1 MEEIVKYLGNF
12 HPVVLHLPIGAFLF
26 TLLLFAYQKFTNIKL
41 TIPIR
46 LGLIFS
52 FISAI
57 VSSILG
63 FILQFYGEYDNSLV
77 NFHMWLAIITTLLI
91 GLIYFLHKK
100 NEDNKYIAHSFVSA
114 VIFMTV
120 TGHYGG
126 SITHGKDYLKLPEI
140 NQTVRFVSYDSIH
153 VYNDVVSTI
162 IDSKCVKCHNMSKS
176 KGGLMLT
183 SEEQMNKGGENGK
196 IFLAN
201 NSSDSKLYT
210 YLNLPLNDKM
220 HMPPDG
226 NSQLTENEKNIIKMW
241 IDSGA
246 QFDGF
251 TKIVDDDYSNEI
263 LNYLPPLVKN
273 VDPPSKNSLIK
284 LIENNFRIERI
295 SIESNFIDL
304 KYDGKSFGSKQFN
317 LLLKVSE
324 NIQRLDLSN
333 IDFSMI
339 NSTKLKKLKN
349 LKYLNLTNT
358 NFNSEDLYSIPETV
372 QILILSKNN
381 IEPENL
387 LEISS
392 RPQLKKVFAYNTVSD
407 HELKKSLA
415 DQSNNKIYFGISLQD
430 FSSLEGF
437 PLEKPIIEANG
448 IEINPNPITDINP
461 KFNRTLF
468 VDSISVK
475 VIEAISQPLYRYT
488 TDETQPDS
496 LSSVYNGP
504 LVFTKSG
511 NFNVKA
517 FKKGYR
523 TSIAKSFY
531 FDKIKSR
538 INSYNLLT
546 KAIDPYNNDI
556 LFDGQLASLD
566 FRDGKWNGFIHEE
579 DEEKAKQQGRIENS
593 GNLIVDFELPLNKNI
608 SEIAISCMESINNGF
623 ILLPE
628 TISLY
633 DITDDDEELISY
645 LKIPKSTVGEADS
658 KRVFKLSLKSQNIQK
673 VRLKIESNRKLPK
686 GHVAEGQPGWL
697 FIDEIY
703 VL

>member
-52 FISAI
+52 FTSAI

-63 FILQFYGEYDNSLV
+63 YILQFYGEYDNSLV
-77 NFHMWLAIITTLLI
+77 NFHMWLAVLTTLLI

-153 VYNDVVSTI
+153 VYNDVVSSI

-183 SEEQMNKGGENGK
+183 SEGEMIKGGENGK
-196 IFLAN
+196 IFLSN

-263 LNYLPPLVKN
+263 LNYLPPLVAS

>member
-26 TLLLFAYQKFTNIKL
+26 TLLLFAYQKFTKIKL

-77 NFHMWLAIITTLLI
+77 NFHMWLAVITTLLI

-153 VYNDVVSTI
+153 VYDDVVSTI

-263 LNYLPPLVKN
+263 LNYLPPLVAS

-284 LIENNFRIERI
+284 LIESNFRIERI

-304 KYDGKSFGSKQFN
+304 KYDGTSFGSKQFN

-358 NFNSEDLYSIPETV
+358 NFNSKDLYNIPETV
-372 QILILSKNN
+372 EILILSKNN

-392 RPQLKKVFAYNTVSD
+392 RPQLKKVFAYNTISD
-407 HELKKSLA
+407 DELKISLA

-468 VDSISVK
+468 VDSILVK
-475 VIEAISQPLYRYT
+475 VVEAISEPLYRYT

-504 LVFTKSG
+504 MVFTKSG

-523 TSIAKSFY
+523 TSVAKSFY

-546 KAIDPYNNDI
+546 KAIDPYNSDI

-593 GNLIVDFELPLNKNI
+593 GNLIVDFELPTNKNI

-628 TISLY
+628 SISLY
-633 DITDDDEELISY
+633 DVTNGNEEIISF
-645 LKIPKSTVGEADS
+645 LKIPKSTVDEADS
-658 KRVFKLSLKSQNIQK
+658 KRVFKLSLKSQNIK
-673 VRLKIESNRKLPK
+673 KIRLKIESNRKLPK

-697 FIDEIY
+697 FVDEIY
-703 VL
+703 LL

>member
-26 TLLLFAYQKFTNIKL
+26 TLLLFAYQKFTKIKL

-77 NFHMWLAIITTLLI
+77 NFHMWLAVITTLLI

-153 VYNDVVSTI
+153 VYDDVVSTI

-263 LNYLPPLVKN
+263 LNYLPPLVAS

-284 LIENNFRIERI
+284 LIESNFRIERI

-304 KYDGKSFGSKQFN
+304 KYDGTSFGSKQFN

-358 NFNSEDLYSIPETV
+358 NFNSKDLYNIPETV
-372 QILILSKNN
+372 EILILSKNN

-392 RPQLKKVFAYNTVSD
+392 RPQLKKVFAYNTISD
-407 HELKKSLA
+407 DELKISLA

-468 VDSISVK
+468 VDSILVK
-475 VIEAISQPLYRYT
+475 VVEAISEPLYRYT

-496 LSSVYNGP
+496 LSSVYTGP
-504 LVFTKSG
+504 MVFTKSG

-523 TSIAKSFY
+523 TSVAKSFY

-593 GNLIVDFELPLNKNI
+593 GNLIVDFELPSNKNI

-628 TISLY
+628 SISLY
-633 DITDDDEELISY
+633 DVTNGNEEIISY
-645 LKIPKSTVGEADS
+645 LKIPKSTVDEADS
-658 KRVFKLSLKSQNIQK
+658 KRVFKLSLKSQNIK
-673 VRLKIESNRKLPK
+673 KIRLKIESNRKLPK

-697 FIDEIY
+697 FVDEIY
-703 VL
+703 LL

>member
-63 FILQFYGEYDNSLV
+63 YILQFYGEYDNSLV
-77 NFHMWLAIITTLLI
+77 NFHMWLAVLTTLLI

-153 VYNDVVSTI
+153 VYNDVVSSI

-183 SEEQMNKGGENGK
+183 SEGEMIKGGENGK
-196 IFLAN
+196 IFLSN

-263 LNYLPPLVKN
+263 LNYLPPLVAS

-358 NFNSEDLYSIPETV
+358 NFNSEDLYFIPETV

-504 LVFTKSG
+504 LVFAKSG

-531 FDKIKSR
+531 FDKIKSK

>member
-1 MEEIVKYLGNF
+1 
-12 HPVVLHLPIGAFLF
+12 
-26 TLLLFAYQKFTNIKL
+26 
-41 TIPIR
+41 
-46 LGLIFS
+46 
-52 FISAI
+52 
-57 VSSILG
+57 
-63 FILQFYGEYDNSLV
+63 
-77 NFHMWLAIITTLLI
+77 
-91 GLIYFLHKK
+91 
-100 NEDNKYIAHSFVSA
+100 
-114 VIFMTV
+114 
-120 TGHYGG
+120 
-126 SITHGKDYLKLPEI
+126 
-140 NQTVRFVSYDSIH
+140 
-153 VYNDVVSTI
+153 
-162 IDSKCVKCHNMSKS
+162 MSKS

-183 SEEQMNKGGENGK
+183 SEGEMIKGGENGK
-196 IFLAN
+196 IFLSN

-263 LNYLPPLVKN
+263 LNYLPPLVAS

-504 LVFTKSG
+504 VVFTKSG

>member
-26 TLLLFAYQKFTNIKL
+26 TLLLFAYQKFTKIKL

-77 NFHMWLAIITTLLI
+77 NFHMWLAVITTLLI

-100 NEDNKYIAHSFVSA
+100 NEDNKYIAHSFVST

-153 VYNDVVSTI
+153 VYDDVVSTI

-263 LNYLPPLVKN
+263 LNYLPPLVAS

-284 LIENNFRIERI
+284 LIESNFRIERI

-304 KYDGKSFGSKQFN
+304 KYDGTSFGSKQFN

-358 NFNSEDLYSIPETV
+358 NFNSKDLYNIPETV
-372 QILILSKNN
+372 EILILSKNN

-392 RPQLKKVFAYNTVSD
+392 RPQLKKVFAYNTISD
-407 HELKKSLA
+407 DELKISLA

-468 VDSISVK
+468 VDSILVK
-475 VIEAISQPLYRYT
+475 VVEAISEPLYRYT

-504 LVFTKSG
+504 MVFTKSG

-523 TSIAKSFY
+523 TSVAKSFY

-546 KAIDPYNNDI
+546 KAIDPYNSDI

-593 GNLIVDFELPLNKNI
+593 GNLIVDFELPSNKNI

-628 TISLY
+628 SISLY
-633 DITDDDEELISY
+633 DVTNGNEEIISF
-645 LKIPKSTVGEADS
+645 LKIPKSTVDEADS
-658 KRVFKLSLKSQNIQK
+658 KRVFKLSLKSQNIK
-673 VRLKIESNRKLPK
+673 KIRLKIESNRKLPK

-697 FIDEIY
+697 FVDEIY
-703 VL
+703 LL

>member
-26 TLLLFAYQKFTNIKL
+26 TLLLFAYQKFTKIKL

-77 NFHMWLAIITTLLI
+77 NFHMWLAVITTLLI

-153 VYNDVVSTI
+153 VYNDVVSSI

-183 SEEQMNKGGENGK
+183 SEREMNKGGENGK

-241 IDSGA
+241 IDTGA

-251 TKIVDDDYSNEI
+251 TNIVDDDYSHEI
-263 LNYLPPLVKN
+263 LNYLPPLVAS

-295 SIESNFIDL
+295 SVESNFIDL
-304 KYDGKSFGSKQFN
+304 KYDGTSFGSKQFN

-358 NFNSEDLYSIPETV
+358 NFNSKDLYNIPEAV

-381 IEPENL
+381 IESDNL

-392 RPQLKKVFAYNTVSD
+392 RPQLKKVFAYDTVSD
-407 HELKKSLA
+407 DELKKSLV

-468 VDSISVK
+468 VDSILVK
-475 VIEAISQPLYRYT
+475 VVEAISEPLYRYT

-496 LSSVYNGP
+496 LSSLYSRP
-504 LVFTKSG
+504 MVFTKSG

-523 TSIAKSFY
+523 TSVAKSFY

-566 FRDGKWNGFIHEE
+566 FRDGKWNGFIHED

-593 GNLIVDFELPLNKNI
+593 GNLIVDFELPSNKNI

-628 TISLY
+628 AISLY
-633 DITDDDEELISY
+633 DITDGNEELISY
-645 LKIPKSTVGEADS
+645 IKIPKSSVGEADS

-673 VRLKIESNRKLPK
+673 IRLKIESNRKLPK
-686 GHVAEGQPGWL
+686 GHVAAGQPGWL

-703 VL
+703 LL

>member
-63 FILQFYGEYDNSLV
+63 YILQFYGEYDNSLV
-77 NFHMWLAIITTLLI
+77 NFHMWLAVLTTLLI

-153 VYNDVVSTI
+153 VYNDVVSSI

-183 SEEQMNKGGENGK
+183 SEGEMIKGGENGK
-196 IFLAN
+196 IFLSN

-263 LNYLPPLVKN
+263 LNYLPPLVAS

-358 NFNSEDLYSIPETV
+358 NFNSEDLYFIPETV

-531 FDKIKSR
+531 FDKIKSK

>member
-52 FISAI
+52 FTSAI

-63 FILQFYGEYDNSLV
+63 YILQFYGEYDNSLV
-77 NFHMWLAIITTLLI
+77 NFHMWLAVLTTLLI

-153 VYNDVVSTI
+153 VYNDVVSSI

-183 SEEQMNKGGENGK
+183 SEGEMIKGGENGK
-196 IFLAN
+196 IFLSN

-263 LNYLPPLVKN
+263 LNYLPPLVAS

-358 NFNSEDLYSIPETV
+358 NFNSDDLYSIPETV

-504 LVFTKSG
+504 LVFAKSG

-531 FDKIKSR
+531 FDKIKSK

>member
-26 TLLLFAYQKFTNIKL
+26 TLLLFAYQKFTKIKL

-77 NFHMWLAIITTLLI
+77 NFHMWLAVITTLLI

-153 VYNDVVSTI
+153 VYNDVVSSI

-263 LNYLPPLVKN
+263 LNYLPPLVAS

-284 LIENNFRIERI
+284 LIESNFRIERI

-304 KYDGKSFGSKQFN
+304 KYDGTSFGSKQFN

-358 NFNSEDLYSIPETV
+358 NFNSKDLYNIPETV
-372 QILILSKNN
+372 EILILSKNN

-392 RPQLKKVFAYNTVSD
+392 RPQLKKVFAYNTISD
-407 HELKKSLA
+407 DELKISLA

-468 VDSISVK
+468 VDSILVK
-475 VIEAISQPLYRYT
+475 VVEAISEPLYRYT

-504 LVFTKSG
+504 MVFTKSG

-523 TSIAKSFY
+523 TSVAKSFY

-546 KAIDPYNNDI
+546 KAIDPYNSDI

-593 GNLIVDFELPLNKNI
+593 GNLIVDFELPSNKNI

-628 TISLY
+628 SISLY
-633 DITDDDEELISY
+633 DVTNGNEEIISF
-645 LKIPKSTVGEADS
+645 LKIPKSTVDEADS
-658 KRVFKLSLKSQNIQK
+658 KRVFKLSLKSQNIK
-673 VRLKIESNRKLPK
+673 KIRLKIESNRKLPK

-697 FIDEIY
+697 FVDEIY
-703 VL
+703 LL

>member
-63 FILQFYGEYDNSLV
+63 YILQFYGEYDNSLV
-77 NFHMWLAIITTLLI
+77 NFHMWLAVLTTLLI

-153 VYNDVVSTI
+153 VYNDVVSSI

-183 SEEQMNKGGENGK
+183 SEGEMIKGGENGK
-196 IFLAN
+196 IFLSN

-263 LNYLPPLVKN
+263 LNYLPPLVAS

-504 LVFTKSG
+504 VVFTKSG

-658 KRVFKLSLKSQNIQK
+658 K
-673 VRLKIESNRKLPK
+673 
-686 GHVAEGQPGWL
+686 
-697 FIDEIY
+697 
-703 VL
+703 

>member
-26 TLLLFAYQKFTNIKL
+26 TLLLFAYQKFTKIKL

-77 NFHMWLAIITTLLI
+77 NFHMWLAVITTLLI

-153 VYNDVVSTI
+153 VYDDVVSTI

-263 LNYLPPLVKN
+263 LNYLPPLVAS

-284 LIENNFRIERI
+284 LIESNFRIERI

-304 KYDGKSFGSKQFN
+304 KYDGTSFGSKQFN

-358 NFNSEDLYSIPETV
+358 NFNSKDLYNIPETV
-372 QILILSKNN
+372 EILILSKNN

-392 RPQLKKVFAYNTVSD
+392 RPQLKKVFAYNTISD
-407 HELKKSLA
+407 DELKISLA

-468 VDSISVK
+468 VDSILVK
-475 VIEAISQPLYRYT
+475 VVEAISEPLYRYT

-504 LVFTKSG
+504 MVFTKSG

-523 TSIAKSFY
+523 TSVAKSFY

-593 GNLIVDFELPLNKNI
+593 GNLIVDFELPSNKNI

-628 TISLY
+628 SISLY
-633 DITDDDEELISY
+633 DVTNGNEEIISY
-645 LKIPKSTVGEADS
+645 LKIPKSTVDEADS
-658 KRVFKLSLKSQNIQK
+658 KRVFKLSLKSQNIK
-673 VRLKIESNRKLPK
+673 KIRLKIESNRKLPK

-697 FIDEIY
+697 FVDEIY
-703 VL
+703 LL

>member
-26 TLLLFAYQKFTNIKL
+26 TLLLFAYQKFTKIKL

-77 NFHMWLAIITTLLI
+77 NFHMWLAVITTLLI

-153 VYNDVVSTI
+153 VYDDVVSTI

-263 LNYLPPLVKN
+263 LNYLPPLVAS

-284 LIENNFRIERI
+284 LIESNFRIERI

-304 KYDGKSFGSKQFN
+304 KYDGTSFGSKQFN

-358 NFNSEDLYSIPETV
+358 NFNSKDLYNIPETV
-372 QILILSKNN
+372 EILILSKNN

-392 RPQLKKVFAYNTVSD
+392 RPQLKKVFAYNTISD
-407 HELKKSLA
+407 DELKISLA

-468 VDSISVK
+468 VDSILVK
-475 VIEAISQPLYRYT
+475 VVEAISEPLYRYT

-504 LVFTKSG
+504 MVFTKSG

-523 TSIAKSFY
+523 TSVAKSFY

-538 INSYNLLT
+538 VNSYNLLT

-593 GNLIVDFELPLNKNI
+593 GNLIVDFELPSNKNI

-628 TISLY
+628 SISLY
-633 DITDDDEELISY
+633 DVTNGNEEIISY
-645 LKIPKSTVGEADS
+645 LKIPKSTVDEADS
-658 KRVFKLSLKSQNIQK
+658 KRVFKLSLKSQNIK
-673 VRLKIESNRKLPK
+673 KIRLKIESNRKLPK

-697 FIDEIY
+697 FVDEIN
-703 VL
+703 LL

>member
-26 TLLLFAYQKFTNIKL
+26 TLLLFAYQKFTKIKL

-77 NFHMWLAIITTLLI
+77 NFHMWLAVITTLLI

-153 VYNDVVSTI
+153 VYDDVVSTI

-263 LNYLPPLVKN
+263 LNYLPPLVASVN
-273 VDPPSKNSLIK
+273 PPSKNSLIK
-284 LIENNFRIERI
+284 LIESNFRIERI

-304 KYDGKSFGSKQFN
+304 KYDGTSFGSKQFN

-358 NFNSEDLYSIPETV
+358 NFNSKDLYNIPETV
-372 QILILSKNN
+372 EILILSKNN

-392 RPQLKKVFAYNTVSD
+392 RPQLKKVFAYNTISD
-407 HELKKSLA
+407 DELKISLA

-468 VDSISVK
+468 VDSILVK
-475 VIEAISQPLYRYT
+475 VVEAISEPLYRYT

-504 LVFTKSG
+504 MVFTKSG

-523 TSIAKSFY
+523 TSVAKSFY

-538 INSYNLLT
+538 INSYDLLT
-546 KAIDPYNNDI
+546 KAIDPYNSDI

-593 GNLIVDFELPLNKNI
+593 GNLIVDFELPSNKNI

-628 TISLY
+628 SISLY
-633 DITDDDEELISY
+633 DVTNGNEEIISY
-645 LKIPKSTVGEADS
+645 LKIPKSTVDEADS
-658 KRVFKLSLKSQNIQK
+658 KRVFKLSLKSQNIK
-673 VRLKIESNRKLPK
+673 KIRLKIESNRKLPK

-697 FIDEIY
+697 FVDEIY
-703 VL
+703 LL

>member
-26 TLLLFAYQKFTNIKL
+26 TLLLFAYQKFTKIKL

-77 NFHMWLAIITTLLI
+77 NFHMWLAVITTLLI

-153 VYNDVVSTI
+153 VYDDVVSTI

-263 LNYLPPLVKN
+263 LNYLPPLVASVN
-273 VDPPSKNSLIK
+273 PPSKNSLIK
-284 LIENNFRIERI
+284 LIESNFRIERI

-304 KYDGKSFGSKQFN
+304 KYDGTSFGSKQFN
-317 LLLKVSE
+317 LLLKVSK

-358 NFNSEDLYSIPETV
+358 NFNSKDLYNIPETV
-372 QILILSKNN
+372 EILILSKNN

-392 RPQLKKVFAYNTVSD
+392 RPQLKKVFAYNTISD
-407 HELKKSLA
+407 DELKISLA

-468 VDSISVK
+468 VDSILVK
-475 VIEAISQPLYRYT
+475 VVEAISEPLYRYT

-504 LVFTKSG
+504 MVFTKSG

-523 TSIAKSFY
+523 TSVAKSFY

-546 KAIDPYNNDI
+546 KAIDPYNSDI

-593 GNLIVDFELPLNKNI
+593 GNLIVDFELPSNKNI

-628 TISLY
+628 SISLY
-633 DITDDDEELISY
+633 DVTNGNEEIISY
-645 LKIPKSTVGEADS
+645 LKIPKSTVDEADS
-658 KRVFKLSLKSQNIQK
+658 KRVFKLSLKSQNIK
-673 VRLKIESNRKLPK
+673 KIRLKIESNRKLPK

-697 FIDEIY
+697 FVDEIY
-703 VL
+703 LL

>member
-26 TLLLFAYQKFTNIKL
+26 TLLLFAYQKFTKIKL

-77 NFHMWLAIITTLLI
+77 NFHMWLAVITTLLI

-153 VYNDVVSTI
+153 VYNDVVSSI

-183 SEEQMNKGGENGK
+183 SEREMNKGGENGK

-241 IDSGA
+241 IDTGA

-251 TKIVDDDYSNEI
+251 TNIVDDDYSNEI
-263 LNYLPPLVKN
+263 LNYLPPLVAS

-295 SIESNFIDL
+295 SVESNFIDL
-304 KYDGKSFGSKQFN
+304 KYDGTSFGSKQFN

-358 NFNSEDLYSIPETV
+358 NFNSGDLYNIPEAV

-381 IEPENL
+381 IESDNL

-392 RPQLKKVFAYNTVSD
+392 RPQLKKVFAYDTVSD
-407 HELKKSLA
+407 DELKKSLV

-468 VDSISVK
+468 VDSILVK
-475 VIEAISQPLYRYT
+475 VVEAISEPLYRYT
-488 TDETQPDS
+488 TDETEPDS

-504 LVFTKSG
+504 MVFTKSG

-523 TSIAKSFY
+523 TSVAKAFY
-531 FDKIKSR
+531 FDKIKSI

-593 GNLIVDFELPLNKNI
+593 GNLIVDFELPSNKNI

-628 TISLY
+628 AISLY
-633 DITDDDEELISY
+633 NISNGNEELISY

-658 KRVFKLSLKSQNIQK
+658 KRVFKLSLKPQNIQK

-686 GHVAEGQPGWL
+686 GHVAAGQPGWL

-703 VL
+703 LL

>member
-52 FISAI
+52 FTSAI

-63 FILQFYGEYDNSLV
+63 YILQFYGEYDNSLV
-77 NFHMWLAIITTLLI
+77 NFHMWLAVLTTLLI

-153 VYNDVVSTI
+153 VYNDVVSSI

-183 SEEQMNKGGENGK
+183 SEGEMIKGGENGK
-196 IFLAN
+196 IFLSN

-263 LNYLPPLVKN
+263 LNYLPPLVAS

-358 NFNSEDLYSIPETV
+358 NFNSEDLYFIPETV

-504 LVFTKSG
+504 VIFTKSG

>member
-26 TLLLFAYQKFTNIKL
+26 TLLLFAYQKFTKIKL

-77 NFHMWLAIITTLLI
+77 NFHMWLAVITTLLI

-153 VYNDVVSTI
+153 VYDDVVSTI

-263 LNYLPPLVKN
+263 LNYLPPLVAS

-284 LIENNFRIERI
+284 LIESNFRIERI

-304 KYDGKSFGSKQFN
+304 KYDGTSFGSKQFN

-358 NFNSEDLYSIPETV
+358 NFNSKDLYNIPETV
-372 QILILSKNN
+372 EILILSKNN

-392 RPQLKKVFAYNTVSD
+392 RPQLKKVFAYNTISD
-407 HELKKSLA
+407 DELKISLA

-468 VDSISVK
+468 VDSILVK
-475 VIEAISQPLYRYT
+475 VVEAISEPLYRYT

-504 LVFTKSG
+504 MVFTKSG

-523 TSIAKSFY
+523 TSVAKSFY

-593 GNLIVDFELPLNKNI
+593 GNLIVDFELPSNKNI

-628 TISLY
+628 SISLY
-633 DITDDDEELISY
+633 DVTNGNEEIISY
-645 LKIPKSTVGEADS
+645 LKIPKSTVDEADS
-658 KRVFKLSLKSQNIQK
+658 KRVFKLSLKSQNIK
-673 VRLKIESNRKLPK
+673 KIRLKIESNRKLPK

-697 FIDEIY
+697 FVDEIN
-703 VL
+703 LL

>member
-26 TLLLFAYQKFTNIKL
+26 TLLLFAYQKFTKIKL

-91 GLIYFLHKK
+91 GLIYLLHKK

-153 VYNDVVSTI
+153 VYNDVVSSI

-183 SEEQMNKGGENGK
+183 SEEQMNNGGENGK

-241 IDSGA
+241 IDTGA

-263 LNYLPPLVKN
+263 LNYLPPLVAS

-304 KYDGKSFGSKQFN
+304 KYDGTSFGSKQFN

-358 NFNSEDLYSIPETV
+358 NFNSEDLFNIPETV

-407 HELKKSLA
+407 DELKKSLV

-468 VDSISVK
+468 VDSIFVK
-475 VIEAISQPLYRYT
+475 VIEAISEPMYRYT
-488 TDETQPDS
+488 TNETQPDS
-496 LSSVYNGP
+496 LSSLYSGP
-504 LVFTKSG
+504 MVFTKSG

-523 TSIAKSFY
+523 TSVAKSFY
-531 FDKIKSR
+531 FDKIKSK
-538 INSYNLLT
+538 INSYSLLT

-593 GNLIVDFELPLNKNI
+593 GNLIVDFELPINKNI

-623 ILLPE
+623 ILLPKA
-628 TISLY
+628 ISLY
-633 DITDDDEELISY
+633 NISNGNEELISY

-703 VL
+703 LL

>member
-26 TLLLFAYQKFTNIKL
+26 TLLLFAYQKFTKIKL

-183 SEEQMNKGGENGK
+183 SEGEMNKGGENGK

-263 LNYLPPLVKN
+263 LNYLPPLVEN

-317 LLLKVSE
+317 LLLKVSK

-358 NFNSEDLYSIPETV
+358 NFNSEDLYNIPETV
-372 QILILSKNN
+372 QILILSMNN
-381 IEPENL
+381 IEPKNL

-392 RPQLKKVFAYNTVSD
+392 RPQLKKIFAFNTVID
-407 HELKKSLA
+407 DELKKSLA

-475 VIEAISQPLYRYT
+475 VIEAISEPLYRYT

-504 LVFTKSG
+504 MVFTKSG

-523 TSIAKSFY
+523 TSVAKSFY

-538 INSYNLLT
+538 IKSYNLRT
-546 KAIDPYNNDI
+546 KAIDPYNKDI

-579 DEEKAKQQGRIENS
+579 DEEKARQQGRIENS
-593 GNLIVDFELPLNKNI
+593 GNLIVDFELPSNKNI

-628 TISLY
+628 AISLY
-633 DITDDDEELISY
+633 NISNGNEELISY
-645 LKIPKSTVGEADS
+645 LKIPKSTVSEADS
-658 KRVFKLSLKSQNIQK
+658 KRVFKLSLKPQNIQK

-686 GHVAEGQPGWL
+686 GHVAAGQPGWL

-703 VL
+703 LL

>member
-63 FILQFYGEYDNSLV
+63 YILQFYGEYDNSLV
-77 NFHMWLAIITTLLI
+77 NFHMWLAVLTTLLI

-153 VYNDVVSTI
+153 VYNDVVSSI

-183 SEEQMNKGGENGK
+183 SEGEMIKGGENGK
-196 IFLAN
+196 IFLSN

-263 LNYLPPLVKN
+263 LNYLPPLVAS

-358 NFNSEDLYSIPETV
+358 NFNSEDLYFIPETV

-392 RPQLKKVFAYNTVSD
+392 RPQLKKVFAYNTISD

-504 LVFTKSG
+504 VVFTKSG

>member
-26 TLLLFAYQKFTNIKL
+26 TLLLFAYQKFTKIKL

-77 NFHMWLAIITTLLI
+77 NFHMWLAVITTLLI

-153 VYNDVVSTI
+153 VYDDVVSTI

-263 LNYLPPLVKN
+263 LNYLPPLVAS

-284 LIENNFRIERI
+284 LIESNFRIERI

-304 KYDGKSFGSKQFN
+304 KYDGTSFGSKQFN

-358 NFNSEDLYSIPETV
+358 NFNSKDLYNIPETV
-372 QILILSKNN
+372 EILILSKNN

-392 RPQLKKVFAYNTVSD
+392 RPQLKKVFAYNTISD
-407 HELKKSLA
+407 DELKISLA

-468 VDSISVK
+468 VDSILVK
-475 VIEAISQPLYRYT
+475 VVEAISEPLYRYT

-504 LVFTKSG
+504 MVFTKSG

-523 TSIAKSFY
+523 TSVAKSFY

-546 KAIDPYNNDI
+546 KAIDPYNSDI

-593 GNLIVDFELPLNKNI
+593 GNLIVDFELPSNKNI

-628 TISLY
+628 SISLY
-633 DITDDDEELISY
+633 DVTNGNEEIISY
-645 LKIPKSTVGEADS
+645 LKIPKSTVDEADS
-658 KRVFKLSLKSQNIQK
+658 KRVFKLSLKSQNIK
-673 VRLKIESNRKLPK
+673 KIRLKIESNRKLPK

-697 FIDEIY
+697 FVDEIY
-703 VL
+703 LL

>member
-26 TLLLFAYQKFTNIKL
+26 TLLLFAYQKFTKIKL

-77 NFHMWLAIITTLLI
+77 NFHMWLAVITTLLI

-153 VYNDVVSTI
+153 VYNDVVSSI

-183 SEEQMNKGGENGK
+183 SEREMNKGGENGK

-241 IDSGA
+241 IDTGA

-251 TKIVDDDYSNEI
+251 TNIVDDDYSNEI
-263 LNYLPPLVKN
+263 LNYLPPLVAS

-295 SIESNFIDL
+295 SVESNFIDL
-304 KYDGKSFGSKQFN
+304 KYDGTSFGSKQFN

-358 NFNSEDLYSIPETV
+358 NFNSGDLYNIPEAV

-392 RPQLKKVFAYNTVSD
+392 RPQLKKVFAYDTVSD
-407 HELKKSLA
+407 DELKKSLV

-468 VDSISVK
+468 VDSILVK
-475 VIEAISQPLYRYT
+475 VVEAISEPLYRYT

-496 LSSVYNGP
+496 LSSLYSGP
-504 LVFTKSG
+504 MVFTKSG

-523 TSIAKSFY
+523 TSVAKSFY

-593 GNLIVDFELPLNKNI
+593 GNLIVDFELPSNKNI

-628 TISLY
+628 AISLY
-633 DITDDDEELISY
+633 NISNGNEELISY

-686 GHVAEGQPGWL
+686 GHVAAGQPGWL

-703 VL
+703 LL

>member
-26 TLLLFAYQKFTNIKL
+26 TLLLFAYQKFTKIKL

-77 NFHMWLAIITTLLI
+77 NFHMWLAVITTLLI

-153 VYNDVVSTI
+153 VYDDVVSTI

-251 TKIVDDDYSNEI
+251 TK
-263 LNYLPPLVKN
+263 L
-273 VDPPSKNSLIK
+273 SLIH
-284 LIENNFRIERI
+284 I
-295 SIESNFIDL
+295 
-304 KYDGKSFGSKQFN
+304 
-317 LLLKVSE
+317 
-324 NIQRLDLSN
+324 
-333 IDFSMI
+333 
-339 NSTKLKKLKN
+339 
-349 LKYLNLTNT
+349 
-358 NFNSEDLYSIPETV
+358 
-372 QILILSKNN
+372 
-381 IEPENL
+381 
-387 LEISS
+387 
-392 RPQLKKVFAYNTVSD
+392 
-407 HELKKSLA
+407 
-415 DQSNNKIYFGISLQD
+415 
-430 FSSLEGF
+430 
-437 PLEKPIIEANG
+437 
-448 IEINPNPITDINP
+448 
-461 KFNRTLF
+461 
-468 VDSISVK
+468 
-475 VIEAISQPLYRYT
+475 
-488 TDETQPDS
+488 
-496 LSSVYNGP
+496 
-504 LVFTKSG
+504 
-511 NFNVKA
+511 
-517 FKKGYR
+517 
-523 TSIAKSFY
+523 
-531 FDKIKSR
+531 
-538 INSYNLLT
+538 
-546 KAIDPYNNDI
+546 
-556 LFDGQLASLD
+556 
-566 FRDGKWNGFIHEE
+566 
-579 DEEKAKQQGRIENS
+579 
-593 GNLIVDFELPLNKNI
+593 
-608 SEIAISCMESINNGF
+608 
-623 ILLPE
+623 
-628 TISLY
+628 
-633 DITDDDEELISY
+633 
-645 LKIPKSTVGEADS
+645 
-658 KRVFKLSLKSQNIQK
+658 
-673 VRLKIESNRKLPK
+673 
-686 GHVAEGQPGWL
+686 
-697 FIDEIY
+697 
-703 VL
+703 

>member
-52 FISAI
+52 FTSAI

-63 FILQFYGEYDNSLV
+63 YILQFYGEYDNSLV
-77 NFHMWLAIITTLLI
+77 NFHMWLAVLTTLLI

-153 VYNDVVSTI
+153 VYNDVVSSI

-183 SEEQMNKGGENGK
+183 SEGEMIKGGENGK
-196 IFLAN
+196 IFLSN

-263 LNYLPPLVKN
+263 LNYLPPLVAS

-358 NFNSEDLYSIPETV
+358 NFNSEDLYFIPETV

>member
-26 TLLLFAYQKFTNIKL
+26 TLLLFAYQKFTKIKL

-77 NFHMWLAIITTLLI
+77 NFHMWLAVITTLLI

-153 VYNDVVSTI
+153 VYDDVVSTI

-263 LNYLPPLVKN
+263 LNYLPPLVAS

-284 LIENNFRIERI
+284 LIESNFRIERI

-304 KYDGKSFGSKQFN
+304 KYDGTSFGSKQFN

-358 NFNSEDLYSIPETV
+358 NFNSKDLYNIPETV
-372 QILILSKNN
+372 EILILSKNN

-392 RPQLKKVFAYNTVSD
+392 RPQLKKVFAYNTISD
-407 HELKKSLA
+407 DELKISLA

-468 VDSISVK
+468 VDSILVK
-475 VIEAISQPLYRYT
+475 VVEAISEPLYRYT

-504 LVFTKSG
+504 MVFTKSG

-523 TSIAKSFY
+523 TSVAKSFY

-546 KAIDPYNNDI
+546 KAIDPYNSDI

-593 GNLIVDFELPLNKNI
+593 GNLIVDFELPSNKNI

-628 TISLY
+628 SISLY
-633 DITDDDEELISY
+633 DVTNGNEEIISF
-645 LKIPKSTVGEADS
+645 LKIPKSTVDEADS
-658 KRVFKLSLKSQNIQK
+658 KRVFKLSLKSQNIK
-673 VRLKIESNRKLPK
+673 KIRLKIESNRKLPK

-697 FIDEIY
+697 FVDEIY
-703 VL
+703 LL

>member
-63 FILQFYGEYDNSLV
+63 YILQFYGEYDNSLV
-77 NFHMWLAIITTLLI
+77 NFHMWLAVLTTLLI

-153 VYNDVVSTI
+153 VYNDVVSSI

-183 SEEQMNKGGENGK
+183 SEGEMIKGGENGK
-196 IFLAN
+196 IFLSN

-263 LNYLPPLVKN
+263 LNYLPPLVAS

>member
-26 TLLLFAYQKFTNIKL
+26 TLLLFAYQKFTKIKL

-77 NFHMWLAIITTLLI
+77 NFHMWLAVITTLLI

-153 VYNDVVSTI
+153 VYNDVVSSI

-183 SEEQMNKGGENGK
+183 SEREMNKGGENGK

-241 IDSGA
+241 IDTGA

-251 TKIVDDDYSNEI
+251 TNIVDDDYSNEI
-263 LNYLPPLVKN
+263 LNYLPPLVAS

-295 SIESNFIDL
+295 SVESNFIDL
-304 KYDGKSFGSKQFN
+304 KYDGTSFGSKQFN

-358 NFNSEDLYSIPETV
+358 NFNSGDLYNIPEAV

-392 RPQLKKVFAYNTVSD
+392 RPQLKKVFAYDTVSD
-407 HELKKSLA
+407 DELKKSLV

-468 VDSISVK
+468 VDSILVK
-475 VIEAISQPLYRYT
+475 VVEAISEPLYRYT

-496 LSSVYNGP
+496 LSSLYSGP
-504 LVFTKSG
+504 MVFTKSG

-523 TSIAKSFY
+523 TSVAKSFY

-593 GNLIVDFELPLNKNI
+593 GNLIVDFELPSNKNI

-628 TISLY
+628 AISLY
-633 DITDDDEELISY
+633 NISNGNEELISY

-703 VL
+703 LL

>member
-26 TLLLFAYQKFTNIKL
+26 TLLLFAYQKFTKIKL

-77 NFHMWLAIITTLLI
+77 NFHMWLAVITTLLI

-153 VYNDVVSTI
+153 VYNDVVSSI

-183 SEEQMNKGGENGK
+183 SEREMNKGGENGK

-210 YLNLPLNDKM
+210 YLNLPLKDKM

-241 IDSGA
+241 IDTGA

-251 TKIVDDDYSNEI
+251 TNIVDDDYSNEI
-263 LNYLPPLVKN
+263 LNYLPPLVAS

-295 SIESNFIDL
+295 SVESNFIDL
-304 KYDGKSFGSKQFN
+304 KYDGTSFGSKQFN

-358 NFNSEDLYSIPETV
+358 NFNSGDLYNIPEAV

-381 IEPENL
+381 IESDNL

-392 RPQLKKVFAYNTVSD
+392 RPQLKKVFAYDTVSD
-407 HELKKSLA
+407 DELKKSLV

-468 VDSISVK
+468 VDSILVK
-475 VIEAISQPLYRYT
+475 VVEAISEPLYRYT

-496 LSSVYNGP
+496 LSSLYSGP
-504 LVFTKSG
+504 MVFTKSG

-523 TSIAKSFY
+523 TSVAKSFY

-593 GNLIVDFELPLNKNI
+593 GNLIVDFELPSNKNI
-608 SEIAISCMESINNGF
+608 SKIAISCMESINNGF

-628 TISLY
+628 AISLY
-633 DITDDDEELISY
+633 NISNGNEELISY

-686 GHVAEGQPGWL
+686 GHVAAGQPGWL

-703 VL
+703 LL

>member
-26 TLLLFAYQKFTNIKL
+26 TLLLFAYQKFTKIKL

-91 GLIYFLHKK
+91 GLIYLLHKK

-153 VYNDVVSTI
+153 VYDDVVSTI

-263 LNYLPPLVKN
+263 LNYLPPLVAS

-284 LIENNFRIERI
+284 LIESNFRIERI

-304 KYDGKSFGSKQFN
+304 KYDGTSFGSKQFN

-358 NFNSEDLYSIPETV
+358 NFNSKDLYNIPETV
-372 QILILSKNN
+372 EILILSKNN

-392 RPQLKKVFAYNTVSD
+392 RPQLKKVFAYNTISD
-407 HELKKSLA
+407 DELKMSLA

-468 VDSISVK
+468 VDSILVK
-475 VIEAISQPLYRYT
+475 VVEAISEPLYRYT

-504 LVFTKSG
+504 MVFTKSG

-523 TSIAKSFY
+523 TSVAKSFY

-593 GNLIVDFELPLNKNI
+593 GNLIVDFELPSNKNI

-628 TISLY
+628 SISLY
-633 DITDDDEELISY
+633 DVTNGNEEIISY
-645 LKIPKSTVGEADS
+645 LKIPKSTVDEADS
-658 KRVFKLSLKSQNIQK
+658 KRVFKLSLKSQNIK
-673 VRLKIESNRKLPK
+673 KIRLKIESNRKLPK

-697 FIDEIY
+697 FVDEIY
-703 VL
+703 LL

>member
-26 TLLLFAYQKFTNIKL
+26 TLLLFAYQKFTKIKL

-153 VYNDVVSTI
+153 VYDDVVSTI

-263 LNYLPPLVKN
+263 LNYLPPLVAS

-284 LIENNFRIERI
+284 LIESNFRIERI

-304 KYDGKSFGSKQFN
+304 KYDGTSFGSKQFN

-358 NFNSEDLYSIPETV
+358 NFNSKDLYNIPETV
-372 QILILSKNN
+372 EILILSKNN

-392 RPQLKKVFAYNTVSD
+392 RPQLKKVFAYNTISD
-407 HELKKSLA
+407 DELKISLA

-468 VDSISVK
+468 VDSILVK
-475 VIEAISQPLYRYT
+475 VVEAISEPLYRYT

-504 LVFTKSG
+504 MVFTKSG

-523 TSIAKSFY
+523 TSVAKSFY

-546 KAIDPYNNDI
+546 KAIDPYNSDI

-593 GNLIVDFELPLNKNI
+593 GNLIVDFELPSNKNI

-628 TISLY
+628 AISLY
-633 DITDDDEELISY
+633 DITDGDEDLISS
-645 LKIPKSTVGEADS
+645 LKIPKSTVDEADS
-658 KRVFKLSLKSQNIQK
+658 KRVFKLSLKSQNIK
-673 VRLKIESNRKLPK
+673 KIRLKIESNRKLPK

-697 FIDEIY
+697 FVDEIY
-703 VL
+703 LL

>member
-26 TLLLFAYQKFTNIKL
+26 TLLLFAYQKFTKIKL

-77 NFHMWLAIITTLLI
+77 NFHMWLAVITTLLI

-153 VYNDVVSTI
+153 VYNDVVSSI

-183 SEEQMNKGGENGK
+183 SEREMNKGGENGK

-241 IDSGA
+241 IDTGA

-251 TKIVDDDYSNEI
+251 TNIVDDDYSNEI
-263 LNYLPPLVKN
+263 LNYLPPLVAS

-295 SIESNFIDL
+295 SVESNFIDL
-304 KYDGKSFGSKQFN
+304 KYDGTSFGSKQFN

-358 NFNSEDLYSIPETV
+358 NFNSGDLYNIPEAV

-381 IEPENL
+381 IEPDNL

-392 RPQLKKVFAYNTVSD
+392 RPQLKKVFAYDTVSD
-407 HELKKSLA
+407 DELKKSLV

-468 VDSISVK
+468 VDSILVK
-475 VIEAISQPLYRYT
+475 VVEAISEPLYRYT

-496 LSSVYNGP
+496 LSSLYSGP
-504 LVFTKSG
+504 MVFTKSG

-523 TSIAKSFY
+523 TSVAKSFY

-593 GNLIVDFELPLNKNI
+593 GNLIVDFELPSNKNI

-628 TISLY
+628 AISLY
-633 DITDDDEELISY
+633 NISNGNEELISY

-658 KRVFKLSLKSQNIQK
+658 KRVFKLSLKPQNIQK

-686 GHVAEGQPGWL
+686 GHVAAGQPGWL

-703 VL
+703 LL

>member
-52 FISAI
+52 FTSAI

-63 FILQFYGEYDNSLV
+63 YILQFYGEYDNSLV
-77 NFHMWLAIITTLLI
+77 NFHMWLAVLTTLLI

-153 VYNDVVSTI
+153 VYNDVVSSI

-183 SEEQMNKGGENGK
+183 SEGEMIKGGENGK
-196 IFLAN
+196 IFLSN

-263 LNYLPPLVKN
+263 LNYLPPLVAS

-392 RPQLKKVFAYNTVSD
+392 RPQLKKVFAYNTISD

>member
-26 TLLLFAYQKFTNIKL
+26 TLLLFAYQKFTKIKL

-100 NEDNKYIAHSFVSA
+100 NEDNKYIAHSFVTA

-263 LNYLPPLVKN
+263 LNYLPPLIGS

-317 LLLKVSE
+317 LLLKVSK

-358 NFNSEDLYSIPETV
+358 NFNSEDLYNIPETV
-372 QILILSKNN
+372 QILILSMNN
-381 IEPENL
+381 IEPKNL

-392 RPQLKKVFAYNTVSD
+392 RPQLKKIFAYNTVID
-407 HELKKSLA
+407 DELKKSLA

-475 VIEAISQPLYRYT
+475 VIQAISEPLYRYT

-496 LSSVYNGP
+496 LSSIYNGP
-504 LVFTKSG
+504 MVFTKSG

-523 TSIAKSFY
+523 TSVAKSFY

-538 INSYNLLT
+538 IKSYNLLT

-579 DEEKAKQQGRIENS
+579 DEEKARQQGRIENS
-593 GNLIVDFELPLNKNI
+593 GNLIVDFELPSNKNI

-628 TISLY
+628 AISLY
-633 DITDDDEELISY
+633 DITDGDEDLISS
-645 LKIPKSTVGEADS
+645 LKIPKSTVDEADS
-658 KRVFKLSLKSQNIQK
+658 KRVFKLSLKSKIIK
-673 VRLKIESNRKLPK
+673 KIRLKIESNRKLPK

-697 FIDEIY
+697 FVDEIY
-703 VL
+703 LL